1 MTKDRLES
9 FMRQALIEAEKAA
22 QEEEV
27 PIGAIIVWEDQII
40 ARSHNQREANQDPT
54 AHAEILAIKQAASY
68 LGSWRLIGTT
78 MFVTIEPCVMCAGA
92 LVLARVDR
100 LVYGASDPRAG
111 AVGSL
116 WNIVEDERLNHR
128 IEVISGI
135 LAEECSLLLRSFF
148 QGRRGTTSQ

>member
-9 FMRQALIEAEKAA
+9 FMRQALIEAEKAD
-22 QEEEV
+22 QEGEV

-40 ARSHNQREANQDPT
+40 ARSHNQRETNQDPT

-68 LGSWRLIGTT
+68 LGSWRLFGTT
-78 MFVTIEPCVMCAGA
+78 MFVTLEPCVMCAGA

-100 LVYGASDPRAG
+100 LVYGASDPKAG

-116 WNIVEDERLNHR
+116 WNIVEDERLNHK
-128 IEVISGI
+128 IEVISGV

-148 QGRRGTTSQ
+148 QRRRGTTSQ